1 MGFFKCL
8 GYVAAGVGAVVLAP
22 ATVGSSI
29 ALAIGAL
36 GTTTAAGAAIGV
48 GLGATAAAVDHAVTS
63 NNEAK
68 ENAYRRGVSEGK
80 RAGEQAAQRQYQTK
94 VEDLVELLKQYHDT
108 DKKLVGLYAVGLAVA
123 NADGVICAQEE
134 AELDEFVSGCMA
146 SHLPAHIKET
156 ISRLRASPPS
166 FDSAM
171 TFARTASLSKRDIDD
186 VIDVVA
192 NADETISF
200 SEQVFIDRW
209 KAFAQSHEFA

>member
-22 ATVGSSI
+22 ATGGSSI

-80 RAGEQAAQRQYQTK
+80 RAGEQAAQR
-94 VEDLVELLKQYHDT
+94 LS
-108 DKKLVGLYAVGLAVA
+108 A
-123 NADGVICAQEE
+123 NAQVGSQLALAQGER
-134 AELDEFVSGCMA
+134 DRS
-146 SHLPAHIKET
+146 
-156 ISRLRASPPS
+156 LRR
-166 FDSAM
+166 
-171 TFARTASLSKRDIDD
+171 AR
-186 VIDVVA
+186 
-192 NADETISF
+192 
-200 SEQVFIDRW
+200 
-209 KAFAQSHEFA
+209 